1 VSVQDTITKHLVE
14 TNYKALSAET
24 VEASKKQIL
33 DMLGVMIAGST
44 CSISDEMN
52 GLVDLVKDWGGKKES
67 TILAFGGQVPAPNAA
82 LVNGT
87 LCVRRDFDDT
97 NLIYGGGHASRAIVP
112 TAFAMAERQGG
123 ITGKEFITAV
133 ALGHDLE
140 CRIAA
145 AAGRGMGSWY
155 MISNFFGAAATAG
168 KILGLNEKKM
178 GDTLAFAFH
187 QMCGASTGGS
197 AGLGS
202 LKGVSN
208 GFCCKAGIESA
219 LLADKGFTVDWD
231 IFDPKSRSNFYERF
245 FNGGYTPLILTS
257 DLGKMF
263 VGAKTSEKEFPCCHG
278 QHMTLKA
285 TLGLLKEHK
294 VKPEDITEVIFHV
307 NLGDYFL
314 LGDPV
319 EKKQNPQNIIQAQF
333 SLCWGVASAIVYG
346 EVGIKNFTEEALHDV
361 RIQEL
366 AKKVFGKP
374 EVELR
379 GTMGI
384 LPATVEIKLKNG
396 KVFSKQ
402 TDQLFGTPEN
412 PMSLDNVATKFRYCC
427 QYSVKPIPKENQD
440 KVIQMVKGLERVSDV
455 SQIVRL
461 LG

>member
-1 VSVQDTITKHLVE
+1 VSVQDTVTKHLVE

-82 LVNGT
+82 LVNGI

-97 NLIYGGGHASRAIVP
+97 NMMYGGGHASRAIVP
-112 TAFAMAERQGG
+112 TGFAMAERQGG

-168 KILGLNEKKM
+168 KILGLNDKKM

-187 QMCGASTGGS
+187 QMCGASSGGS

-208 GFCCKAGIESA
+208 GLCCKAGIVSA
-219 LLADKGFTVDWD
+219 LFADKGFTVDWD
-231 IFDPKSRSNFYERF
+231 ILDPKSRSNFYERF
-245 FNGGYTPLILTS
+245 FNGAYTPLILTS
-257 DLGKMF
+257 DLGKTF
-263 VGAKTSEKEFPCCHG
+263 VSTKTSEKEFPCCHG
-278 QHMTLKA
+278 QHMAIKA

-294 VKPEDITEVIFHV
+294 VKPEDIAEVIFRV
-307 NLGDYFL
+307 DLGDYFL

-346 EVGIKNFTEEALHDV
+346 EVGIKNFTEEALQDA
-361 RIQEL
+361 RIREL

-379 GTMGI
+379 GTMG
-384 LPATVEIKLKNG
+384 LMPATVEIKLKDG
-396 KVFSKQ
+396 KVYSKQ
-402 TDQLFGTPEN
+402 ADQLFGTPEN
-412 PMSLDNVATKFRYCC
+412 PMSLEDVAAKFRYCC